1 MSDING
7 VDRDE
12 DASRGP
18 HVLHVAD
25 RDVFT
30 RFGRMLRQLFLGL
43 ADADVRLSVLTDDA
57 ASAERFIPPSASVQ
71 VVPALSGWKSWLLAG
86 RLSHLTDEPPALAH
100 VWGMRSAASVGRWA
114 RRSGVPV
121 LVHALS
127 TEDVHALNRRGARP
141 DQYVAGACDSF
152 CRALGARRPVSQ
164 FPIQRL
170 TPGILI
176 PDIDS
181 PDRRDHHIIGV
192 VCVASMA
199 AECGLDTLIDA
210 VARVRQ
216 RDGEVQ
222 LVVIGRGPHERRL
235 RSAIQ
240 SRGLQ
245 DRATVIDNAAAW
257 DDALHGADVCVV
269 PAREQVLSLAPL
281 LAMALAKTVIASRD
295 QIAEWFVE
303 DATAWM
309 FSPGSSAE
317 LADLLMRAD
326 SQRDQAAQ
334 LGERA
339 RELVRERYKI
349 SRLTEE
355 TAAFYASVAYPQAT
369 VPFRKTARQAD
380 RRD

>member
-1 MSDING
+1 MSDVNG
-7 VDRDE
+7 VDRDQ
-12 DASRGP
+12 DARGP
-18 HVLHVAD
+18 HVLHVVD
-25 RDVFT
+25 RDVFM

-43 ADADVRLSVLTDDA
+43 ADADVTLSVLTDDA
-57 ASAERFIPPSASVQ
+57 ASAERFIPPSATVQ
-71 VVPALSGWKSWLLAG
+71 VVPALSGWKSWLLSG
-86 RLSHLTDEPPALAH
+86 RLSHFSDEPPALVH

-127 TEDVHALNRRGARP
+127 TEDVLALNRRGVRP
-141 DQYVAGACDSF
+141 DQHVAGACDSF

-176 PDIDS
+176 PDIGS
-181 PDRRDHHIIGV
+181 PDRRAHHIIGV
-192 VCVASMA
+192 VCVTSITP
-199 AECGLDTLIDA
+199 ECGLDTLVDA
-210 VARVRQ
+210 VARVQQ
-216 RDGEVQ
+216 RDGDVQ
-222 LVVIGRGPHERRL
+222 LVVIGRGPHERQL
-235 RSAIQ
+235 RGAIQ

-245 DRATVIDNAAAW
+245 DRATVINNVAAW
-257 DDALHGADVCVV
+257 DDALRGADVCVV
-269 PAREQVLSLAPL
+269 PARQQELSLAPL
-281 LAMALAKTVIASRD
+281 LAMALAKTVIASSD

-309 FSPGSSAE
+309 FSPGSPAE
-317 LADLLMRAD
+317 LADLLTRAD
-326 SQRDQAAQ
+326 LHRDQAAQ

-339 RELVRERYKI
+339 RELVRERHKI

-369 VPFRKTARQAD
+369 VPFSKTAGRAD
-380 RRD
+380 NRV

>member
-1 MSDING
+1 MSDVNG

-12 DASRGP
+12 DARGA

-25 RDVFT
+25 RDVFM
-30 RFGRMLRQLFLGL
+30 RFGQMLRQLFLGL
-43 ADADVRLSVLTDDA
+43 ADADVTVSVLTDDA
-57 ASAERFIPPSASVQ
+57 ASAERFIPPSATVQ
-71 VVPALSGWKSWLLAG
+71 GVPALSGWKSWLLSG
-86 RLSHLTDEPPALAH
+86 HLSHLTDEPPALVH

-114 RRSGVPV
+114 RRSGVPM

-127 TEDVHALNRRGARP
+127 TEDVLALNRRGVRP

-181 PDRRDHHIIGV
+181 PDRRDHRTIGV
-192 VCVASMA
+192 VCVANITPES
-199 AECGLDTLIDA
+199 GLDTLIDA
-210 VARVRQ
+210 LARVRQ
-216 RDGEVQ
+216 RGGEVQ
-222 LVVIGRGPHERRL
+222 LVVIGRGPHERQL
-235 RSAIQ
+235 RGAIE

-245 DRATVIDNAAAW
+245 DRATVIDNVAAW
-257 DDALHGADVCVV
+257 DDALRGADVCVV
-269 PAREQVLSLAPL
+269 PARQQELSLAPL
-281 LAMALAKTVIASRD
+281 LAMALAKTVIASSD
-295 QIAEWFVE
+295 QIAEWFVQ
-303 DATAWM
+303 DVTAWM
-309 FSPGSSAE
+309 FSPGSPVE

-334 LGERA
+334 LGQQA
-339 RELVRERYKI
+339 RELVRERHKI

-355 TAAFYASVAYPQAT
+355 TAEFYASVAYPQTT
-369 VPFRKTARQAD
+369 VPFRKTARPAD
-380 RRD
+380 KRV